1 MYKKILFILSVFFG
15 IFVINGCHKDSEEI
29 KRECKTINWGYDES
43 YEAVIIQIEKGKAYF
58 RIPNSDYKKY
68 DAYNNSGWEGYVLV
82 ASGKWFYT
90 KEWPRKLE
98 VGDILNF
105 RVEKAEYYMYD
116 NIGIPEPTD
125 VHFFIVPVDK

>member
-1 MYKKILFILSVFFG
+1 MYKKILFILSVVFG

-43 YEAVIIQIEKGKAYF
+43 YEAIIIQIEKGKAYF
-58 RIPNSDYKKY
+58 RISDSDYKKY
-68 DAYNNSGWEGYVLV
+68 DAYNNNSWEGYVLV
-82 ASGKWFYT
+82 APGKWFYT

-98 VGDILNF
+98 VGDMLIF
-105 RVEKAEYYMYD
+105 RVEKAEYYVYD
-116 NIGIPEPTD
+116 DIGIPEPAD